1 MSKFKVKRLTAHI
14 LMLKVINDMLKYSFH
29 LTLTQ
34 VKLLNLL
41 VKYDN
46 SDSNSASID
55 RLLKMKEIQSKMA
68 LLQMLSYL
76 NNHQWLLKARDQ
88 RDQRKLTIS
97 INKMH
102 IDKIEYMNNELS
114 DYIERYFGQYTF
126 DFSCDY
132 IERYFG
138 QYTFDFSCDYV
149 SYLLSSQ
156 ELLLNLK
163 CYLNMCQLSL
173 EELYVLGI
181 LNLHKGQLTVKEL
194 QGEFHHPIFAVSPI
208 LKCLILKGLVK
219 KERCELDE
227 RRVIVTIKREKF
239 SKVTMLIQACYNY
252 LEKGIQ
258 VKLNNK

>member
-1 MSKFKVKRLTAHI
+1 
-14 LMLKVINDMLKYSFH
+14 
-29 LTLTQ
+29 
-34 VKLLNLL
+34 
-41 VKYDN
+41 
-46 SDSNSASID
+46 
-55 RLLKMKEIQSKMA
+55 
-68 LLQMLSYL
+68 
-76 NNHQWLLKARDQ
+76 
-88 RDQRKLTIS
+88 
-97 INKMH
+97 MH

-132 IERYFG
+132 
-138 QYTFDFSCDYV
+138 V

-156 ELLLNLK
+156 ELFRNLK

>member
-55 RLLKMKEIQSKMA
+55 SLLKMKEIQSKMA

-76 NNHQWLLKARDQ
+76 NNHQWLLKGRDQ

-114 DYIERYFGQYTF
+114 DY
-126 DFSCDY
+126 
-132 IERYFG
+132 
-138 QYTFDFSCDYV
+138 V

-156 ELLLNLK
+156 ELLRNLK

-258 VKLNNK
+258 VNLNNK

>member
-88 RDQRKLTIS
+88 RDQQWLLKARDQRDQRKLTIS

-114 DYIERYFGQYTF
+114 
-126 DFSCDY
+126 DY

>member
-76 NNHQWLLKARDQ
+76 NNHQWLLKGRDQ

-132 IERYFG
+132 
-138 QYTFDFSCDYV
+138 V

-156 ELLLNLK
+156 ELFRNLK
-163 CYLNMCQLSL
+163 CYLNMCQLTL

-194 QGEFHHPIFAVSPI
+194 QGEFHHPIFAVS
-208 LKCLILKGLVK
+208 
-219 KERCELDE
+219 R
-227 RRVIVTIKREKF
+227 F
-239 SKVTMLIQACYNY
+239 
-252 LEKGIQ
+252 
-258 VKLNNK
+258 

>member
-1 MSKFKVKRLTAHI
+1 
-14 LMLKVINDMLKYSFH
+14 
-29 LTLTQ
+29 
-34 VKLLNLL
+34 
-41 VKYDN
+41 
-46 SDSNSASID
+46 
-55 RLLKMKEIQSKMA
+55 MKEIQSKMA

-76 NNHQWLLKARDQ
+76 NNHQWLLKGRDQ

-132 IERYFG
+132 
-138 QYTFDFSCDYV
+138 V

-156 ELLLNLK
+156 ELFRNLK

-219 KERCELDE
+219 KRCELDE
-227 RRVIVTIKREKF
+227 RRVIVTIKRKSFLKSLCLFKHVIIILKREYKL
-239 SKVTMLIQACYNY
+239 SLIINS
-252 LEKGIQ
+252 
-258 VKLNNK
+258 